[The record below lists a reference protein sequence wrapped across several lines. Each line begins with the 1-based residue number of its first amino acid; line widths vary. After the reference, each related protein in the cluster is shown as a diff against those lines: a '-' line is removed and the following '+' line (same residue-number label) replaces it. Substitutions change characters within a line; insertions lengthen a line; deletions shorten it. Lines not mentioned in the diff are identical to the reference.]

1 MFIYRCED
9 TLESI
14 FTAIYNVYE
23 DKRSR
28 EDVFLALDDEP
39 RLFSTVINVN
49 ADEERCQKVIRTLK
63 RRFGMPDYER
73 ICLALAATDE
83 DKAQAVYGTIAIG
96 LASGC
101 GPGHLF
107 DNLAD
112 AQVYKAFS
120 LARTANREYGHLRE
134 FVRFEELE
142 SGILYSKFEPKSNVL
157 TFLMPHFA
165 DRFPQENFVM
175 HDVGR
180 ELFGIHLMDGDWFL
194 LQGEENMTEKLILSA
209 DEIKYRELFKHFC
222 KTIAIDERK
231 NLKLQTGMLPKYY
244 RKYMSE
250 FQ

>member
-73 ICLALAATDE
+73 ICLALATTDE

-96 LASGC
+96 LS
-101 GPGHLF
+101 
-107 DNLAD
+107 
-112 AQVYKAFS
+112 S
-120 LARTANREYGHLRE
+120 
-134 FVRFEELE
+134 
-142 SGILYSKFEPKSNVL
+142 
-157 TFLMPHFA
+157 
-165 DRFPQENFVM
+165 
-175 HDVGR
+175 
-180 ELFGIHLMDGDWFL
+180 
-194 LQGEENMTEKLILSA
+194 
-209 DEIKYRELFKHFC
+209 
-222 KTIAIDERK
+222 
-231 NLKLQTGMLPKYY
+231 
-244 RKYMSE
+244 
-250 FQ
+250 